1 MQRVALI
8 TGRGN
13 VIGIGNSTAPTL
25 AMTGTAVVMSEV
37 SPVGLANEP
46 TCRAGWIPAGTASK
60 VWSMRS
66 APRAEPPRP
75 YPAMSAGKP
84 MLPSMADQ
92 VLRRQGRID
101 VLVSNVEQD
110 ATRLSRLGC
119 QSLP

>member
-46 TCRAGWIPAGTASK
+46 NLQGGMDPGWHGVESLVDAFRASGGTASA
-60 VWSMRS
+60 VPGDVGREADASQHGRS
-66 APRAEPPRP
+66 GFASAWPDRRA
-75 YPAMSAGKP
+75 G
-84 MLPSMADQ
+84 
-92 VLRRQGRID
+92 
-101 VLVSNVEQD
+101 EQ
-110 ATRLSRLGC
+110 R
-119 QSLP
+119 